1 MKIIIPLL
9 LVAFVILLYYST
21 KESSLSSSVSNVS
34 YTSSLEYSNI
44 LESKLKGLL
53 GSIDGVGNVSVMVTL
68 ESGPELK
75 IATQIDERTNTTTNS
90 SGTTTSVT
98 IVEEPIII
106 TQKGEDSPLVLME
119 ILPVVKGVVVV
130 AEGAKDV
137 GVKLQ
142 LLEAVQA
149 LLDLASVNI
158 QILWGISEGFM
169 LSKKKR
175 IIILSGFVAL
185 LAVTGILNI
194 VINNNVAKNVSAGYE
209 SANANFFVTY
219 RADRQDTRSQEI
231 VYLDAIIAS
240 ANSSA
245 EAKNSAE
252 SKKQELVA
260 QMESELMLEGLIK
273 SKGFADAIVS
283 TSSSNIN
290 VIVKSA
296 ELMDSEVAQIVEIIQ
311 GQTNYNLENIK
322 IIPVE

>member
-53 GSIDGVGNVSVMVTL
+53 GGIDGVGNVSVMVTL

-149 LLDLASVNI
+149 LLDLPSVNI
-158 QILWGISEGFM
+158 QILSGI
-169 LSKKKR
+169 
-175 IIILSGFVAL
+175 
-185 LAVTGILNI
+185 
-194 VINNNVAKNVSAGYE
+194 
-209 SANANFFVTY
+209 
-219 RADRQDTRSQEI
+219 
-231 VYLDAIIAS
+231 
-240 ANSSA
+240 
-245 EAKNSAE
+245 
-252 SKKQELVA
+252 
-260 QMESELMLEGLIK
+260 
-273 SKGFADAIVS
+273 
-283 TSSSNIN
+283 
-290 VIVKSA
+290 
-296 ELMDSEVAQIVEIIQ
+296 
-311 GQTNYNLENIK
+311 
-322 IIPVE
+322 

>member
-1 MKIIIPLL
+1 
-9 LVAFVILLYYST
+9 
-21 KESSLSSSVSNVS
+21 
-34 YTSSLEYSNI
+34 
-44 LESKLKGLL
+44 
-53 GSIDGVGNVSVMVTL
+53 
-68 ESGPELK
+68 
-75 IATQIDERTNTTTNS
+75 
-90 SGTTTSVT
+90 
-98 IVEEPIII
+98 
-106 TQKGEDSPLVLME
+106 
-119 ILPVVKGVVVV
+119 
-130 AEGAKDV
+130 
-137 GVKLQ
+137 
-142 LLEAVQA
+142 
-149 LLDLASVNI
+149 
-158 QILWGISEGFM
+158 M

-175 IIILSGFVAL
+175 ILILGGFVVL

-209 SANANFFVTY
+209 AVNANFFTTY

-231 VYLDAIIAS
+231 VYLDAIITS

-273 SKGFADAIVS
+273 AKGFADAIVS

-311 GQTNYNLENIK
+311 SQTNYNLENIK